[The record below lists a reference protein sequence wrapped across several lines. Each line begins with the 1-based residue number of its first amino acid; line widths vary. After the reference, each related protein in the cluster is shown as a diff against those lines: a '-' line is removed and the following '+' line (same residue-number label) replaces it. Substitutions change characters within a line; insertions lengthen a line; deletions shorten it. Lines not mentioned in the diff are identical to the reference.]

1 MIKLSGT
8 STTTCKTSY
17 PGFCYKLCR
26 ANVRCSLKVNGW
38 LHRTLSLLHSCLRR
52 ARKKRLGCLRRTP
65 RRLAGRLASPN
76 SPQGGV
82 SVGFA
87 ELAKN
92 GSVAFGEL
100 PAGWRVGSCGSG
112 VRLRL
117 KPKSNITMQAEPA
130 FDRLTAVQPPPNT
143 ICLFVFYNLKPTGA
157 GFCKLFNKTLVGALD
172 RVALAM
178 CLL

>member
-87 ELAKN
+87 EL
-92 GSVAFGEL
+92 
-100 PAGWRVGSCGSG
+100 PAGWRVGSCSIG

-117 KPKSNITMQAEPA
+117 KPKFNITLQAEPA
-130 FDRLTAVQPPPNT
+130 FDRLTAGQRLNPT
-143 ICLFVFYNLKPTGA
+143 IRSIENAISLLIRMKPAFFTPFVRGSFYSFEKYGSVLINL
-157 GFCKLFNKTLVGALD
+157 LSL
-172 RVALAM
+172 
-178 CLL
+178 